1 MRLESFNISINS
13 SIFFVI
19 VGIILLAAYSFYIY
33 KFTIPQVSKTLKYFL
48 IALRTAALILLF
60 FLIFEPVVNLT
71 SSQKVEPVTLVFV
84 DNSNSIAA
92 KDSAKRSGEVKNFI
106 KECSSIN
113 AKVIPFTFSSKI
125 KNFSADSLQL
135 LYFKGQSTNFSNI
148 ISELKKSELNISSA
162 VIISDGI
169 INDGA
174 DPVFDAE
181 KLQFPVFTVGIG
193 DTTHYRDVQIKDALF
208 NQYIYAQRATEIEA
222 NISQFGFDSKSIR
235 ATLFEDNKPVASQD
249 AQLNASGMNKIKF
262 DYTPEKPGDIK
273 MRIALSPLP
282 GEINLVNNSKTFFVN
297 VLQNKIKVCL
307 ISGSPSADV
316 SAIATSLE
324 SDKNLDIKK
333 IIQISQNK
341 FWKSFNP
348 AIIDSSD
355 ILFLINFPAS
365 NISSNLFQQTV
376 SAIRNKNKPFF
387 FLLSQNVDAKK
398 LKEIENYLP
407 FSILKVIEGSTE
419 TSSIIVDN
427 SFNSV
432 FSGVTNQTETW
443 NNLPP
448 LLKTNSTIT
457 PKPGSDILLK
467 SVMKKTLAS
476 SPLLI
481 ARNIGNQRSIAF
493 IADDIWKWELL
504 TSEKYPGFL
513 SNIILDFTKWLKLSE
528 KQKQFSV
535 RTSEK
540 IYAGMEPVLF
550 TAELYDQ
557 TFSPIDSA
565 DIKVNINKNG
575 KSFELTF
582 SNEKPGMFSATLES
596 PEPGDYSYEAEAKF
610 NNTIL
615 KSEKG
620 RFIVGESNIEKE
632 NTRMNEDFLRLLA
645 GSTNGSYY
653 SIGNYSGLIK
663 QLEYLKMS
671 ASKDKLSSR
680 EIDFRSNEWIM
691 LLIIC
696 LFAVEWFIRKRLG
709 MI

>member
-19 VGIILLAAYSFYIY
+19 AGIILLAAYSFYVY

-48 IALRTAALILLF
+48 IALRSAALIFLF
-60 FLIFEPVVNLT
+60 FLIFEPVLNLT
-71 SSQKVEPVTLVFV
+71 SSQKIEPVTLLFV
-84 DNSNSIAA
+84 DNSNSISV
-92 KDSAKRSGEVKNFI
+92 KDSAKRNDEIKNFI

-113 AKVIPFTFSSKI
+113 SKVIPFAFSSKI

-135 LYFKGQSTNFSNI
+135 LDFKEQSTNFSNI

-169 INDGA
+169 INDGD
-174 DPVFDAE
+174 DPVFEAE
-181 KLQFPVFTVGIG
+181 KLQFPIFTVGIG
-193 DTTHYRDVQIKDALF
+193 DTTHYRDIQIKDVLF

-222 NISQFGFDSKSIR
+222 TISQFGFDSKNIR
-235 ATLFEDNKPVASQD
+235 ATLFEDNKPVSSQD
-249 AQLNASGMNKIKF
+249 VQLNASGINKIKF
-262 DYTPEKPGDIK
+262 DYTPAKPGEIK

-282 GEINLVNNSKTFFVN
+282 GETNLINNSKTFFVN

-316 SAIATSLE
+316 SAIAASLE
-324 SDKNLDIKK
+324 SDKNLDVKK

-355 ILFLINFPAS
+355 ILFLINFPMA
-365 NISSNLFQQTV
+365 NISSSLFQKTIG
-376 SAIRNKNKPFF
+376 SIKDKNKPFF
-387 FLLSQNVDAKK
+387 FLLSQNVDVKK
-398 LKEIENYLP
+398 LKEIENLLP
-407 FSILKVIEGSTE
+407 FSISHIIEGSSE
-419 TSSIIVDN
+419 TSSIIVEN
-427 SFNSV
+427 SFSSV

-448 LLKTNSTIT
+448 VMKPNSMIA
-457 PKPGSDILLK
+457 PKPGSDVLLK
-467 SVMKKTLAS
+467 SVMKKTPSA

-481 ARNIGNQRSIAF
+481 VKNIGNQRAIAL
-493 IADDIWKWELL
+493 IAGNIWKWELL

-535 RTSEK
+535 RTSKK
-540 IYAGMEPVLF
+540 IYAGSEPVLF

-565 DIKVNINKNG
+565 DIKVKINKSG

-582 SNEKPGMFSATLES
+582 ANEKPGMFSATLES
-596 PEPGDYSYEAEAKF
+596 PEPGDYTFEAEAKF

-632 NTRMNEDFLRLLA
+632 NTRMDEDFLKLLA
-645 GSTNGSYY
+645 ASTNGKYY
-653 SIGNYSGLIK
+653 PVENYSGLIK
-663 QLEYLKMS
+663 QLDNLNMS
-671 ASKDKLSSR
+671 ASKDKLYSS
-680 EIDFRSNEWIM
+680 EIDSRSNEWIM

-696 LFAVEWFIRKRLG
+696 LFAVEWFIRKRSG

>member
-13 SIFFVI
+13 NIFFVI
-19 VGIILLAAYSFYIY
+19 TGIILLAAYSFYVY
-33 KFTIPQVSKTLKYFL
+33 KFTIPQVSKALKYFL
-48 IALRTAALILLF
+48 IALRIAALILLF
-60 FLIFEPVVNLT
+60 FLIFEPVINFT
-71 SSQKVEPVTLVFV
+71 SSQKIEPATLLFV

-92 KDSAKRSGEVKNFI
+92 KDSAKRNDEIKNFI

-113 AKVIPFTFSSKI
+113 AEVIPFAFSSSI
-125 KNFSADSLQL
+125 KKFSADSLQIL
-135 LYFKGQSTNFSNI
+135 DLKGQSTNLSNI

-162 VIISDGI
+162 VILSDGI

-174 DPVFDAE
+174 DPVFEAE
-181 KLQFPVFTVGIG
+181 KLQFPIFTVGIG
-193 DTTHYRDVQIKDALF
+193 DTTHYRDIQIKDVLF
-208 NQYIYAQRATEIEA
+208 NQYIYAQRVTEIEA
-222 NISQFGFDSKSIR
+222 TISQFGFDSKNIR

-249 AQLNASGMNKIKF
+249 IQLNSSGMNKIKF
-262 DYTPEKPGDIK
+262 DYTPAKPGEIK

-282 GEINLVNNSKTFFVN
+282 GETNLINNSKTFFAN

-316 SAIATSLE
+316 SAIAKSLE
-324 SDKNLDIKK
+324 SDKNLDVKK

-348 AIIDSSD
+348 AVIDSSD
-355 ILFLINFPAS
+355 ILFLINFTSS
-365 NISSNLFQQTV
+365 NISSSLFQKTV
-376 SAIRNKNKPFF
+376 GSIKDKNKPFF
-387 FLLSQNVDAKK
+387 FLLSQNVDVKR
-398 LKEIENYLP
+398 LKEIENLLP
-407 FSILKVIEGSTE
+407 FSISRTIDGSSE
-419 TSSIIVDN
+419 ISSIIVEN
-427 SFNSV
+427 NFSSV
-432 FSGVTNQTETW
+432 FSGVTNQAETW

-448 LLKTNSTIT
+448 ILKNNSTIA
-457 PKPGSDILLK
+457 PKPGSEVLLK

-481 ARNIGNQRSIAF
+481 TRNIGNQRAIAL
-493 IADDIWKWELL
+493 IAGEIWKWELL

-535 RTSEK
+535 RTSKK
-540 IYAGMEPVLF
+540 IYAGSEPVLF

-557 TFSPIDSA
+557 TFAPIDSA
-565 DIKVNINKNG
+565 DIKVKINKG
-575 KSFELTF
+575 EKSFELIF
-582 SNEKPGMFSATLES
+582 SNEKPGMFSAVLES
-596 PEPGDYSYEAEAKF
+596 PEPGDYIYEAEAKF

-632 NTRMNEDFLRLLA
+632 NTRMDEDLLKLLA
-645 GSTNGSYY
+645 VSTNGKYY
-653 SIGNYSGLIK
+653 RVENHSGLIK
-663 QLEYLKMS
+663 QLDNLNMS
-671 ASKDKLSSR
+671 ASKDKLYSS

-691 LLIIC
+691 LMIIC
-696 LFAVEWFIRKRLG
+696 LFAVEWFIRKRSG